1 MPALLC
7 EPWRRRRVLRTAAK
21 GPPLS
26 VPREVLPSQVVPGQ
40 VVIVEAGS
48 GRALE
53 EALAA
58 RLADRGP
65 QPCAVVIAN
74 RDASDKAGDVPEQ
87 ALVDLLCGPLGI
99 GAVAPLLYDEHD
111 RVAEAGT
118 FAGLGGTVAPFNTG
132 AALSAPEHA
141 FRRDVP
147 GTSSAVVAVSASA
160 LEGLSF
166 DERGTEADLSV
177 RDVLDHVRARGF
189 RIVYEPSWRV
199 PAPSGFLPGPAAA
212 GHADGQT
219 VTKAHSHGCWS

>member
-1 MPALLC
+1 MPSQVEA
-7 EPWRRRRVLRTAAK
+7 
-21 GPPLS
+21 
-26 VPREVLPSQVVPGQ
+26 SQVVPGQ
-40 VVIVEAGS
+40 VVTVKVAP

-58 RLADRGP
+58 RLADKGT
-65 QPCAVVIAN
+65 QPCAVVIATGE
-74 RDASDKAGDVPEQ
+74 ASGELGDVPEQ

-99 GAVAPLLYDEHD
+99 GAVVPLLYDEHD

-118 FAGLGGTVAPFNTG
+118 FAGPVSTVAPFNTG

-160 LEGLSF
+160 LEGLSIG
-166 DERGTEADLSV
+166 DRRTEADFTVS
-177 RDVLDHVRARGF
+177 DVLDHVRARGF

-199 PAPSGFLPGPAAA
+199 RAPSGFSPGPA
-212 GHADGQT
+212 GLVRADGQT
-219 VTKAHSHGCWS
+219 VTKAHRLGC